1 MNATR
6 RVAMAVYHEYPSD
19 PRVRREAEA
28 LASVGF
34 IIDIVCLRGEGYAKY
49 ENYGN
54 INTYRV
60 LKYRHDKKNYFKY
73 MILTSLFTFV
83 ALLKIVRL
91 SAKFRYD
98 LIQVHNMPDY
108 LVFFGIFHKLFSRP
122 LILDL
127 HDLSPELFS
136 SRWGK
141 GFKGKILSPVV
152 RIIEKISCFIADHLL
167 TTSNGFYE
175 NLVSR
180 GTKRQKIT
188 LVFNSANEN
197 IFKLTEPRK
206 WEYLNNGVK
215 IIYHGTI
222 VKRFGLHIAL
232 EAVSKLRNEIP
243 GIQLWLYGRY
253 DSVYKDEL
261 VQMIRDLNL
270 EGIVSLYDSLPWEGI
285 VKKIEEAD
293 IGVVPYLSDEF
304 MNLALSTKTF
314 EYVAM
319 NLPVVASKVDSIAS
333 IFDDDSISYFK
344 PGDVDGLAKNI
355 SELCAN
361 PELRKKLVLN
371 AAEQYKDYSWPV
383 MSKRYTN
390 LVSGLINNH
399 K

>member
-1 MNATR
+1 MSQ

-28 LASVGF
+28 LASAGF
-34 IIDIVCLRGEGYAKY
+34 NVDVICLRGGGFEKY

-54 INTYRV
+54 INVYRV
-60 LKYRHDKKNYFKY
+60 LKYRHDKKNYIKY
-73 MILTSLFTFV
+73 MILTTLFTFV
-83 ALLKIVRL
+83 SLFKIIRL
-91 SAKFRYD
+91 SRKYRYD

-108 LVFFGIFHKLFSRP
+108 LVFFGLFHKLLARP
-122 LILDL
+122 VILDL

-141 GFKGKILSPVV
+141 GIKGKILSPVV
-152 RIIEKISCFIADHLL
+152 RIIEKISCGFANHLI
-167 TTSNGFYE
+167 TTSIGFYE

-180 GTKRQKIT
+180 GTKKEKIT
-188 LVFNSANEN
+188 LVFNSANEKV
-197 IFKLTEPRK
+197 FKLSKPRN
-206 WEYLNNGVK
+206 WETLSKEVK

-222 VKRFGLHIAL
+222 VKRFGLHIAI
-232 EAVSKLRNEIP
+232 EAVSKLKDEIP
-243 GIQLWLYGRY
+243 GLKFWLYGRY
-253 DSVYKDEL
+253 DERYKKEL
-261 VQMIRDLNL
+261 EQMIEDLNL
-270 EGIVSLYDSLPWEGI
+270 NNTVFLYYSLPWEDI

-319 NLPVVASKVDSIAS
+319 DLPVIAAKVDSISS
-333 IFDDDSISYFK
+333 IFDDNGVSYFE
-344 PGDVDGLAKNI
+344 PGDADGLAENI
-355 SELCAN
+355 KTLCAN
-361 PELRKKLVLN
+361 PELRKNLVN
-371 AAEQYKDYSWPV
+371 TASEQYQDYSWPV
-383 MSKRYTN
+383 MSERYTS